1 MDGQIVTHENLIST
15 PPVPMPRTSPVSHAE
30 INMDVRQIKKPVPLP
45 RQNVLS
51 SKKHNEKCDEDYTN
65 SNKTSTE
72 SLEGAI
78 TKGYNTLTKS
88 IKNELKS
95 ASGNVQEKSKAMIES
110 TKIVSAKIERSVRGI
125 LSKRQSVATVQP
137 APSNEFKEST
147 NIKVNRCNSLP
158 GEDIFN
164 SITFGSPIDTD
175 NFNDEGCETNSEGGS
190 PPPPEYPPPPLPD
203 ESVYDEVSAK
213 SSNSGSHGDY
223 YTCPSNVGSLP
234 EVESIYEELPAM
246 RQLSLFE
253 GSDSSS
259 SGNFDVQSLPDSR
272 KNVSRSESWSFYDT
286 VTIVPRLKSEPYENV
301 TLHGNVVNLKSLS
314 HSNVRVLPP
323 SSIKPV
329 TPLTTMGEILIP
341 EKQHAS
347 SRERKISQPESVH
360 SSMSV
365 PNELYNNWKPLR
377 SRNLHNEKA
386 TDREGKGRASKSV
399 IFEFDP
405 LYENV
410 LQSAA
415 VTENLRETES
425 LPPYNTLDETDDFD
439 DDFDTASLP
448 VPPNRYDSITD
459 DDGKK
464 VMNIPNEVEY
474 YLYHRKKSPPGKHD
488 VSVNEDISGNEQVTA
503 QSDSSPSESPER
515 ESSPGKRKT
524 NLVRWTSMKRAI
536 KMVTD
541 GSHWS
546 PGVMRRINR
555 TKETTDH
562 SEHKYENAVPLV
574 ERPNIKSLSGPLHSG
589 FLFRSPSNGE
599 KAKDFI
605 QKWCQLAEGKL
616 SYSVEKNGT
625 NKDCIP
631 LEKVLSIQIVRD
643 IKTSNE
649 GEDIHCM
656 EISTTCKEKS
666 HLLGSPGTTE
676 RRIWMQ
682 KLLESM
688 TLAFPSR
695 LTADYTRA
703 GWCYLKEGIGG
714 EWTAAWLLLQ
724 KRVLYH
730 QSPKYSSK
738 ISEIDLRKARC
749 IVLQDSE
756 KVCVNT
762 SESGPMILVDTPD
775 QVLYLQMDN
784 NRETKVWRQA
794 IRAAA
799 VDNGPTL
806 TDQQLTKD
814 DLPTIVDKCINFVYA
829 HGSMSEGIYR
839 RSGGNTSVTKLLA
852 SFQKDAWAVQLT
864 RQEYTEYEVAT
875 VLKRFFRELPEP
887 LLTTQLHKHLC
898 NAAGVSC
905 TDEEK
910 ISLYRSL
917 LEQLPP
923 VNFVTTR
930 RLMGHLYFIH
940 QQRERNLMPVDN
952 LAAIWGPTL
961 MHVESGVDANWSK
974 RESEVICD
982 LISLYPRLFLVDS
995 EELAREQRMQEVLER
1010 YHGSSQQPPQPQ
1022 KPSGDIKVWIHINSK
1037 DSGTCVSVTI
1047 GPQREAGDVCHE
1059 LCNKMNVF
1067 SHELCLLESVLGGA
1081 LIRPLHHS
1089 EKVLDTVLRWGYW
1102 DDADCRDNC
1111 LILVLNTI
1119 LRDVAP
1125 LAKAPMAPSGELRFA
1140 DLKSKSFKSYLF
1152 EFSQAKLSY
1161 YKDKLG
1167 SVKLGEWKIEDI
1179 VWYIGYEPKRNPQ
1192 TRWAITYINKNN
1204 KPKRSKENPFFG
1216 WTLAGTTKE
1225 EQLKWMAALLI
1236 GEFPHCEIL
1245 PKPQLNFLE

>member
-1 MDGQIVTHENLIST
+1 MDGHIVANENFVNI
-15 PPVPMPRTSPVSHAE
+15 PPVPMPRASPVSHVDVT
-30 INMDVRQIKKPVPLP
+30 MDAKQLKKPVPLP
-45 RQNVLS
+45 RRNLS
-51 SKKHNEKCDEDYTN
+51 SPKKHDEESMNAY
-65 SNKTSTE
+65 KTSNE

-78 TKGYNTLTKS
+78 TKGYSTLTKS

-95 ASGNVQEKSKAMIES
+95 ASGNVQEKSKAVIES

-137 APSNEFKEST
+137 ASNNELKEST
-147 NIKVNRCNSLP
+147 NTKVNRCNSLP

-175 NFNDEGCETNSEGGS
+175 SFNDEGCETNSDEGS

-223 YTCPSNVGSLP
+223 YTCASNVGSLP

-253 GSDSSS
+253 GSDSGS
-259 SGNFDVQSLPDSR
+259 SGNFDLHSLPESR

-286 VTIVPRLKSEPYENV
+286 VTIVPRPKSEPYENV
-301 TLHGNVVNLKSLS
+301 TLHGNEVHLKSHS

-323 SSIKPV
+323 SNINSV
-329 TPLTTMGEILIP
+329 TPPIAGGEILIP
-341 EKQHAS
+341 EKEHVS
-347 SRERKISQPESVH
+347 SRERQISQSESVH
-360 SSMSV
+360 SSVSI

-377 SRNLHNEKA
+377 SVQLPG
-386 TDREGKGRASKSV
+386 RESKSRASKSV

-410 LQSAA
+410 IQSAA
-415 VTENLRETES
+415 TAHLDDITENLRETES
-425 LPPYNTLDETDDFD
+425 LPPYNTLEETDDFD

-448 VPPNRYDSITD
+448 VPPNRFDSITD
-459 DDGKK
+459 DDTKK
-464 VMNIPNEVEY
+464 VKNIPNEVEY
-474 YLYHRKKSPPGKHD
+474 YLYHRKKAASVKHD
-488 VSVNEDISGNEQVTA
+488 ITDNEEISGHDVQTKST
-503 QSDSSPSESPER
+503 SDSSPSESPER
-515 ESSPGKRKT
+515 ESSSGKRKT

-536 KMVTD
+536 KMVAD
-541 GSHWS
+541 GSNWS
-546 PGVMRRINR
+546 PGVMRRISR
-555 TKETTDH
+555 TREATVP
-562 SEHKYENAVPLV
+562 SEQKYENAVPVV
-574 ERPNIKSLSGPLHSG
+574 ERPNIKNLSGPLHSG
-589 FLFRSPSNGE
+589 FLFRSPSNGD
-599 KAKDFI
+599 KTKDFI

-616 SYSVEKNGT
+616 SYSVEKNGM

-643 IKTSNE
+643 IKTSND

-656 EISTTCKEKS
+656 EISTLCRDRP

-682 KLLESM
+682 KLIESM
-688 TLAFPSR
+688 TLSFPSR
-695 LTADYTRA
+695 LTADYTRT

-714 EWTAAWLLLQ
+714 EWVAAWLLLQ

-730 QSPKYSSK
+730 QSPKHSSK
-738 ISEIDLRKARC
+738 IHEIDLRKARC

-756 KVCVNT
+756 KGCVNT
-762 SESGPMILVDTPD
+762 SEPGPMILVDTPD

-784 NRETKVWRQA
+784 SRETKAWRHT

-852 SFQKDAWAVQLT
+852 AFQKDAWAVQLT

-905 TDEEK
+905 TEEEK

-961 MHVESGVDANWSK
+961 MHVENGVDANWSK
-974 RESEVICD
+974 RESEVISD

-995 EELAREQRMQEVLER
+995 EELAREQRMQEVLEK
-1010 YHGSSQQPPQPQ
+1010 YHNSCQQPPQPQ

-1037 DSGTCVSVTI
+1037 DSGTCVSVTV

-1067 SHELCLLESVLGGA
+1067 AHELCLLESVLGGA

-1102 DDADCRDNC
+1102 DDADCKDNC

-1179 VWYIGYEPKRNPQ
+1179 VWYIGHEPKRNPQ
-1192 TRWAITYINKNN
+1192 TRWAITFINKNN
-1204 KPKRSKENPFFG
+1204 KPKRSKENPYFG
-1216 WTLAGTTKE
+1216 WTLAGTTRE